1 MMPRRAFLQT
11 LGAAAATHPAVAAA
25 QAADP
30 LGVRA
35 QFPVA
40 ARRLYLNAAYI
51 APVPLAVAAAGRAFV
66 DAKAEQPIGL
76 GEMQK
81 AADGVRG
88 AYARLIGA
96 TADEVA
102 FLYAT
107 SEGENIVARGL
118 GLAAGDNVVVDELH
132 YNTSFLLYRELE
144 RTTGIGLRI
153 VAARDGAV
161 HVEDVAR
168 VVDRRTR
175 LVSVAWVSHQN
186 GFRHDLRPLA
196 DLAHA
201 HGAYLYVDAVQAV
214 GMFPIDVAQAD
225 VDFMTSGTYKWLLG
239 SFGVAPFYIRRSLL
253 DRIPLD
259 RVGAL
264 HIERELGDHRYR
276 DLQDR
281 QALRLR
287 DPGVRS
293 DLPAGRCARV
303 SRAGGRGGDRAPHR
317 GSGRSAQPRPAGA
330 GRAGADAARQ
340 PLVDRLVDGGSGP
353 RGGEAL
359 RGRGCRRERARRRPH
374 GAGVAGALQHR
385 RRHRSLPRPREA
397 ARAQLTPGTGG
408 GCYLRSTNGGIT
420 SRSSPEP

>member
-1 MMPRRAFLQT
+1 MPPSRRAFLHT
-11 LGAAAATHPAVAAA
+11 LGAAAAAGPVIAAA

-66 DAKAEQPIGL
+66 DAKAEQPISL

-81 AADGVRG
+81 TADGVRA

-96 TADEVA
+96 AADEIA

-118 GLAAGDNVVVDELH
+118 GLNAGDNVVVDELH

-144 RTTGIGLRI
+144 RTIGITLRI

-161 HVEDVAR
+161 HVDDVAR
-168 VVDRRTR
+168 MVDRRTR

-201 HGAYLYVDAVQAV
+201 HGAYLYVDGVQAV
-214 GMFPIDVAQAD
+214 GMFPVDVVQAD

-239 SFGVAPFYIRRSLL
+239 SFGVAPFYVRRE
-253 DRIPLD
+253 ILD
-259 RVGAL
+259 RVAPDRMGEL
-264 HIERELGDHRYR
+264 HVERELPDHHFEIYKTARKFDYAT
-276 DLQDR
+276 LAFGPVYQLGA
-281 QALRLR
+281 ALEYLERVGVARIEAHTVGLATELATGLR
-287 DPGVRS
+287 SLEIDV
-293 DLPAGRCARV
+293 LTPAGNRSSIVAFKNPADTATAR
-303 SRAGGRGGDRAPHR
+303 AAL
-317 GSGRSAQPRPAGA
+317 
-330 GRAGADAARQ
+330 DAARTQ
-340 PLVDRLVDGGSGP
+340 VSLRQNGTEIRVSP
-353 RGGEAL
+353 AL
-359 RGRGCRRERARRRPH
+359 FNTSDDIRRFLD
-374 GAGVAGALQHR
+374 VAQGLK
-385 RRHRSLPRPREA
+385 
-397 ARAQLTPGTGG
+397 
-408 GCYLRSTNGGIT
+408 
-420 SRSSPEP
+420 SRSRA

>member
-1 MMPRRAFLQT
+1 MPPSRRAFLHT
-11 LGAAAATHPAVAAA
+11 LGAAAAAGPAIAAA

-66 DAKAEQPIGL
+66 DAKAEQPISL

-81 AADGVRG
+81 TADGVRA

-118 GLAAGDNVVVDELH
+118 GLATGDNVVVDELH
-132 YNTSFLLYRELE
+132 YNTSFALYRELE
-144 RTTGIGLRI
+144 RTTGITLRI

-214 GMFPIDVAQAD
+214 GMFPVDVAQAE
-225 VDFMTSGTYKWLLG
+225 VDFMASGTYKWLLG

-259 RVGAL
+259 RIGAL
-264 HIERELGDHRYR
+264 HIERELGDHRYQIFKTAKR
-276 DLQDR
+276 FDYATPAFGPIYQLGA
-281 QALRLR
+281 ALGFLEQV
-287 DPGVRS
+287 GV
-293 DLPAGRCARV
+293 
-303 SRAGGRGGDRAPHR
+303 
-317 GSGRSAQPRPAGA
+317 
-330 GRAGADAARQ
+330 AAIERHTVA
-340 PLVDRLVDGGSGP
+340 LADRLNRGLRALGAPVLTPLGNRSSIVSWTVDP
-353 RGGEAL
+353 A
-359 RGRGCRRERARRRPH
+359 
-374 GAGVAGALQHR
+374 
-385 RRHRSLPRPREA
+385 REA
-397 ARAQLTPGTGG
+397 AKHFAAAAADVSVRDAG
-408 GCYLRSTNGGIT
+408 RMV
-420 SRSSPEP
+420 RVSPALYNTADDIDRFLDVAKRLVRG